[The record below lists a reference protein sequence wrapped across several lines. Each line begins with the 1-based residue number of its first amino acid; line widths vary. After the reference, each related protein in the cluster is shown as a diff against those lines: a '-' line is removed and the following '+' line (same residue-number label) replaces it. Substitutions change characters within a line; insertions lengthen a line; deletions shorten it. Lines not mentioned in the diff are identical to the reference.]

1 MLSLFLIHHR
11 SDYMMVSMSDD
22 EDLQVENQ
30 VCLNPNHILHVEGV
44 FCDTRKSKKPCVLT
58 FACSSVRNNTD

>member
-1 MLSLFLIHHR
+1 
-11 SDYMMVSMSDD
+11 MMVSMSDD

-58 FACSSVRNNTD
+58 FACSSVRNKTD